1 MISPW
6 LFLSYVKMWEMSMH
20 KKSQIYTNTMEKST
34 ICYLTDI
41 AQMFNAPLTKI
52 YSTHVCEH
60 KPF

>member
-1 MISPW
+1 
-6 LFLSYVKMWEMSMH
+6 MSMH